1 MGGNVKNIL
10 IVTGEASGD
19 LHGSNLVKELLAID
33 PSLRIYGVGGK
44 KMREVGVEIIFDA
57 GELAVVGIS
66 EVLRKAPSIFKA
78 YKKLKKTLD
87 SDRPDLVVLI
97 DYPGFNMRFAKE
109 VKKRDIPIVYYISP
123 QVWAWRAGRSQKIAK
138 LVDKMLVIFPF
149 EVPIYEK
156 YEMDVAYVGHPLLD
170 EVKCRFSKDEILEN
184 LNLDPEATTIALIPG
199 SRCEEITRLLPVM
212 YEAARIIKKKITHV
226 QFVLP
231 IANTLDLQFVRG
243 FIEDASVP
251 VNIVEN
257 NFYKVLAISD
267 CAVVTSGTATLEAAF
282 MAVPMVIVY
291 KVSPLTYIIGKS
303 LVKMD
308 YISLPNIVAGKKIV
322 PELIQDDAS
331 PERIAEEVLSIFERQ
346 NYCEEMKTR
355 LQKVRGVLG
364 KGGASERAAN
374 MVYGMLDKGQTVMT
388 A

>member
-33 PSLRIYGVGGK
+33 PSLRVYGVGGK
-44 KMREVGVEIIFDA
+44 KMREVGSEIIFDA

-97 DYPGFNMRFAKE
+97 DYPGFNLRFAKE
-109 VKKRDIPIVYYISP
+109 VKKRGIPIVYYISP
-123 QVWAWRAGRSQKIAK
+123 QVWAWRMGRSRKIAE

-149 EVPIYEK
+149 EVPIYQK
-156 YEMDVAYVGHPLLD
+156 YKMDVAYVGHPLLD
-170 EVKCRFSKDEILEN
+170 EFDCRFSKYEIRGN
-184 LNLDPEATTIALIPG
+184 FNLDAEATTIALIPG

-212 YEAARIIKKKITHV
+212 YEAAKIIKEKIPDV

-243 FIEDASVP
+243 FIEDGSVP
-251 VNIVEN
+251 VKIVED
-257 NFYKVLAISD
+257 NFYQVLAISD
-267 CAVVTSGTATLEAAF
+267 GAIVTSGTATLEVAF
-282 MAVPMVIVY
+282 MAVPMVIIY

-322 PELIQDDAS
+322 PELIQKDAS
-331 PERIAEEVLSIFERQ
+331 PERIANEVLSIFESE
-346 NYCEEMKTR
+346 NYCEEMKTK

>member
-33 PSLRIYGVGGK
+33 PSLRVYGVGGK
-44 KMREVGVEIIFDA
+44 KMREVGSEIIFDA

-78 YKKLKKTLD
+78 YRTLKKTLD

-97 DYPGFNMRFAKE
+97 DYPGFNLRFAKE
-109 VKKRDIPIVYYISP
+109 VKKRGIPIVYYISP
-123 QVWAWRAGRSQKIAK
+123 QVWAWRMGRSRKIAE

-149 EVPIYEK
+149 EVPIYQK
-156 YEMDVAYVGHPLLD
+156 YKMDVAYVGHPLLD
-170 EVKCRFSKDEILEN
+170 EFDCRFSKDEIRGN
-184 LNLDPEATTIALIPG
+184 FNLDAEATTIALIPG

-212 YEAARIIKKKITHV
+212 YEAAKIIKEKIPDA

-243 FIEDASVP
+243 FIEDGSVP
-251 VNIVEN
+251 VKIVED
-257 NFYKVLAISD
+257 NFYQVLAISD
-267 CAVVTSGTATLEAAF
+267 GAIVTSGTATLEVAF
-282 MAVPMVIVY
+282 MAVPMVIIY

-322 PELIQDDAS
+322 PELIQKDAS
-331 PERIAEEVLSIFERQ
+331 PERIANEVLSIFESE
-346 NYCEEMKTR
+346 NYCEEMKTK

>member
-1 MGGNVKNIL
+1 MGGNAKNIL

-19 LHGSNLVKELLAID
+19 LHGSNLIKKLLAID
-33 PSLRIYGVGGK
+33 PSLRVYGVGGK
-44 KMREVGVEIIFDA
+44 KMREVGVEIVFDA

-87 SDRPDLVVLI
+87 SDRPDLVILI
-97 DYPGFNMRFAKE
+97 DYPGFNLRFAKE

-123 QVWAWRAGRSQKIAK
+123 QVWAWRKGRSQKIAE

-170 EVKCRFSKDEILEN
+170 EVKCRFNKEEILEN
-184 LNLDPEATTIALIPG
+184 LNLNPEATTVALIPG
-199 SRCEEITRLLPVM
+199 SRDEEITRLLPVM
-212 YEAARIIKKKITHV
+212 YEAASLIKEKIPDV

-231 IANTLDLQFVRG
+231 IANTLNLQFVRR
-243 FIEDASVP
+243 FIEDGSVP
-251 VNIVEN
+251 VKVVEN
-257 NFYKVLAISD
+257 NFYEVLAISD

-282 MAVPMVIVY
+282 MTVPMVIVY
-291 KVSPLTYIIGKS
+291 KVSPLTYIIGKA

-331 PERIAEEVLSIFERQ
+331 PERIAEEVMSIFGGQ
-346 NYCEEMKTR
+346 NYSEEMKAR

-374 MVYGMLDKGQTVMT
+374 MVYGMLDKGQTVVT